1 VPNGDGKVARV
12 SPTTRPQTGGVV
24 PPDVAARVKAHHDE
38 LVALRRDLHAHP
50 ELSWAEVRTT
60 RLVRERLLAAG
71 LVPRVLPGGTGL
83 VCDIGTGDRVI
94 GLRADLDA
102 LPIVDAKPVPY
113 ASTVPGSCHACGHD
127 VHTAAV
133 LGAGL
138 VLAELAAEGLLP
150 GAARLIFQPAE
161 ESPRS
166 GALAVVAAGGAAD
179 LERIFALHCDPRT
192 DVGRVGLRAGPIT
205 GSADQLLVRLHG
217 PGGHTARP
225 HLTADLVYA
234 LGKVV
239 TELPGALSRRVD
251 PRAAL
256 SVVWG
261 RIGSGRA
268 ANAIPTTGEV
278 EGTVRCLDSAAWHD
292 SPELVESLVA
302 EIVAPYGVR
311 AEVVYRR
318 NVPPVDNEATSVD
331 VLTAAVLETE
341 GPEALVGTEQ
351 SLGGEDFAWYLA
363 EVPGA
368 LARLGV
374 SGPEVPE
381 KDRRD
386 LHQGLFDADER
397 AISVGARVLV
407 GATFVSL
414 LSF

>member
-1 VPNGDGKVARV
+1 V

-24 PPDVAARVKAHHDE
+24 PPDLATRVKAHHDE

-50 ELSWAEVRTT
+50 ELSWEEVRTT
-60 RLVRERLLAAG
+60 RLVQERLLAAG
-71 LVPRVLPGGTGL
+71 LAPRVLPGGTGL

-102 LPIVDAKPVPY
+102 LPIVDRKDVPY
-113 ASTVPGSCHACGHD
+113 ASTVAGSCHACGHD

-138 VLAELAAEGLLP
+138 VLAGLADEGLLP

-161 ESPRS
+161 ESARS
-166 GALAVVAAGGAAD
+166 GALAVIEAGGVAG
-179 LERIFALHCDPRT
+179 LERILALHCDPRT
-192 DVGRVGLRAGPIT
+192 DVGRVGLRSGAIT

-239 TELPGALSRRVD
+239 TELPAALSRRID

-261 RIGSGRA
+261 RVDAGRA
-268 ANAIPTTGEV
+268 ANAIPMTGEV
-278 EGTVRCLDSAAWHD
+278 EGTVRCLDAAAWRD
-292 SPELVESLVA
+292 APALVESLLTG
-302 EIVAPYGVR
+302 IVAPYGVQL
-311 AEVVYRR
+311 EVVYTR
-318 NVPPVDNEATSVD
+318 NVPPVDNDATSVD
-331 VLTAAVLETE
+331 VLAAAVLATE
-341 GPEALVGTEQ
+341 GPEALAGTEQ
-351 SLGGEDFAWYLA
+351 SLGGEDFAWYLDR
-363 EVPGA
+363 VPGA

-374 SGPEVPE
+374 SRPEVPLAQ
-381 KDRRD
+381 RLD
-386 LHQGLFDADER
+386 LHQGRFDADER

-407 GATFVSL
+407 GATYVSL